1 MQRLATS
8 LKSWDWKLK
17 RVKMKKKIGIIGGSF
32 DPVHLGHLGLARDAM
47 IQADLNE
54 IVFMPAAV
62 QPFKVGERM
71 TPSDHRMSMLELAL
85 GEEKRFRASD
95 YELRQRNISYTF
107 HTLDSLKKNEFKDCE
122 VLFISGTD
130 AFLSMPRWK
139 NGKKLMEENSFI
151 VGVRP
156 GYREEEL
163 NLAIKNAKERWNTKV
178 IKIDNEKH
186 LISATEIRRCIRE
199 GLPVNHLVPHRVEAY
214 IREKNL
220 YAADYKTIVGDIR
233 EFVKNRLSEKRWK
246 HTLGVEKMAIE
257 LARKYDANME
267 VCSVAALAHD
277 MGRGFDKDIYE
288 KLINEYG
295 IDNRY
300 GGNLNLGH
308 SKLGAAMAAKIFYI
322 EDEKIIN
329 AIAYHTT
336 GRPYMTKEEIIVFL
350 ADALE
355 ESRSYEGVEEL
366 RAILRD
372 EGLER
377 ACLAVID
384 HTLEYLKSIG
394 IQDSEIDKDTLDT
407 RKWLVKGIN

>member
-1 MQRLATS
+1 M
-8 LKSWDWKLK
+8 
-17 RVKMKKKIGIIGGSF
+17 
-32 DPVHLGHLGLARDAM
+32 
-47 IQADLNE
+47 
-54 IVFMPAAV
+54 
-62 QPFKVGERM
+62 
-71 TPSDHRMSMLELAL
+71 
-85 GEEKRFRASD
+85 
-95 YELRQRNISYTF
+95 
-107 HTLDSLKKNEFKDCE
+107 E
-122 VLFISGTD
+122 V
-130 AFLSMPRWK
+130 
-139 NGKKLMEENSFI
+139 
-151 VGVRP
+151 
-156 GYREEEL
+156 
-163 NLAIKNAKERWNTKV
+163 
-178 IKIDNEKH
+178 
-186 LISATEIRRCIRE
+186 
-199 GLPVNHLVPHRVEAY
+199 Y

-336 GRPYMTKEEIIVFL
+336 EGWAPDVPRP
-350 ADALE
+350 
-355 ESRSYEGVEEL
+355 R
-366 RAILRD
+366 
-372 EGLER
+372 GLEQMLALARELGKGFACAR
-377 ACLAVID
+377 A
-384 HTLEYLKSIG
+384 
-394 IQDSEIDKDTLDT
+394 
-407 RKWLVKGIN
+407 